1 MLAGRPSRTAEG
13 AALLRALHQDL
24 DDPVLFRDPLAW
36 RVLGLDDDARAAALA
51 AARPG
56 SRLRTFVALRHRYAD
71 ETVEAAYARGARQV
85 VVLGAGLDTTAY
97 RNPHADLRVL
107 EVDHPATQAWK
118 LERLAAAGIDA
129 VATYVGVDLEREPL
143 LPALGTA
150 GFDASAPAVFVWL
163 GVVPYLT
170 HAATDQTLR
179 VLGTVPGA
187 EVVLDFA
194 SQPPERLAERV
205 AELGESFTEPW
216 PAPDLHA
223 VLRDAGFTEVEEVP
237 LPADSGGHVV
247 RARRPA

>member
-1 MLAGRPSRTAEG
+1 MRAGQPSRTAEG

-36 RVLGLDDDARAAALA
+36 RVLGLDDAARTAALA
-51 AARPG
+51 AARPE

-71 ETVEAAYARGARQV
+71 ETVAAAYARGTRQV

-97 RNPHADLRVL
+97 RTEHADLRVL

-143 LPALGTA
+143 LPALRSA
-150 GFDASAPAVFVWL
+150 GFDAGAPAVFLWL

-170 HAATDQTLR
+170 HAATEQTLR

-187 EVVLDFA
+187 EVVLDYA
-194 SQPPERLAERV
+194 DRAPERLADRV
-205 AELGESFTEPW
+205 AELGEAFTEPW
-216 PAPDLHA
+216 PAEELHA
-223 VLRDAGFTEVEEVP
+223 VLRDAGFGEVEEVP
-237 LPADSGGHVV
+237 LPAGSGGHIA
-247 RARRPA
+247 RARRRA